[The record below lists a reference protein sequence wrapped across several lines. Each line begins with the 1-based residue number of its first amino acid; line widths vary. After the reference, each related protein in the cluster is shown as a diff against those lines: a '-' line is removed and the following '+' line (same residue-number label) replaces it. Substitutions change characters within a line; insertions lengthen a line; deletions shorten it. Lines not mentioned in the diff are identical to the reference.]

1 MASDKAISRA
11 QAERDRQS
19 AEKRR
24 FISIAGI
31 GFTASILVA
40 VMLGHRRAHRAA
52 KLAGES
58 IQKDHVNWAAR
69 AFGLG
74 TLYAVAFVGCSTA
87 AASYY
92 LQSKG
97 VGSMADFS
105 RTMRSR
111 TTDAMG
117 GRSLQERLGISS
129 REDTEA
135 LENANRLLTD
145 PSDTEHG
152 EKKIRFARIKRLLDS
167 NNSGDGTD
175 RAVADDASSPR
186 RLSVGAKM
194 RAAFGFG
201 PKSNEKKEEQE
212 KDDVGHH

>member
-1 MASDKAISRA
+1 MASESAVSRA

-24 FISIAGI
+24 FLSIAGM
-31 GFTASILVA
+31 GFAASILVA

-58 IQKDHVNWAAR
+58 IERDHVNWAAR

-92 LQSKG
+92 MQSKG
-97 VGSMADFS
+97 IGSMAEFS
-105 RTMRSR
+105 QTMRSR

-129 REDTEA
+129 RKDA
-135 LENANRLLTD
+135 LTLEKADRFLFDSSDAEN
-145 PSDTEHG
+145 G
-152 EKKIRFARIKRLLDS
+152 EKRVRFARIKRLLDS
-167 NNSGDGTD
+167 KGEGADQV
-175 RAVADDASSPR
+175 VADDANNSSRP
-186 RLSVGAKM
+186 SVGAKM

-201 PKSNEKKEEQE
+201 PKSSEKKDEENS
-212 KDDVGHH
+212 DTVDRR

>member
-1 MASDKAISRA
+1 MTSDKSISRV

-24 FISIAGI
+24 FLSIAGI

-58 IQKDHVNWAAR
+58 IEKDHVNWAAR

-74 TLYAVAFVGCSTA
+74 TLYAVTFVGCSTA

-92 LQSKG
+92 FQSKG

-105 RTMRSR
+105 RAMRSR
-111 TTDAMG
+111 TIDTMG

-129 REDTEA
+129 RDDTEA
-135 LENANRLLTD
+135 LENADRLLTD
-145 PSDTEHG
+145 PSDTEQG
-152 EKKIRFARIKRLLDS
+152 GKKIRFARIKRLLES
-167 NNSGDGTD
+167 NNSDDSAD
-175 RAVADDASSPR
+175 RTVADDTGNSR
-186 RLSVGAKM
+186 RLSFGAKM

-201 PKSNEKKEEQE
+201 PKSTEKLEKEE
-212 KDDVGHH
+212 DNVDRH

>member
-1 MASDKAISRA
+1 MALDKVGSRA

-24 FISIAGI
+24 FMSIAGI

-58 IQKDHVNWAAR
+58 IQSDHVNWAAR

-97 VGSMADFS
+97 IGSMADFS

-117 GRSLQERLGISS
+117 GRSLQERLGISL
-129 REDTEA
+129 REDMEA
-135 LENANRLLTD
+135 LASADRLLTD
-145 PSDTEHG
+145 PADDESG

-167 NNSGDGTD
+167 SGDGVGQ
-175 RAVADDASSPR
+175 AVDGDKDSR
-186 RLSVGAKM
+186 RLSVGAKL
-194 RAAFGFG
+194 RAAFGFS
-201 PKSNEKKEEQE
+201 PKPRGTSKEEESGQ
-212 KDDVGHH
+212 H

>member
-1 MASDKAISRA
+1 MASDSVVSRA

-24 FISIAGI
+24 FLSIAGM
-31 GFTASILVA
+31 GFAASILVA

-58 IQKDHVNWAAR
+58 IERDHVNWAAR

-92 LQSKG
+92 MQSKG
-97 VGSMADFS
+97 IGSMSDFS
-105 RTMRSR
+105 RAMRSR

-129 REDTEA
+129 HEDTLS
-135 LENANRLLTD
+135 LEKADRLLFD
-145 PSDTEHG
+145 NSDTENG
-152 EKKIRFARIKRLLDS
+152 EKKVRFARIKRLLDS
-167 NNSGDGTD
+167 KGEDADQTM
-175 RAVADDASSPR
+175 ADDAGGSR
-186 RLSVGAKM
+186 RLSVGARM
-194 RAAFGFG
+194 RAAFGFV
-201 PKSNEKKEEQE
+201 PKSDDKKEE
-212 KDDVGHH
+212 

>member
-24 FISIAGI
+24 FLSIAGI

-58 IQKDHVNWAAR
+58 IEKDHVNWAAR

-74 TLYAVAFVGCSTA
+74 TLYAVTFVGCSTA

-92 LQSKG
+92 FQSKG

-111 TTDAMG
+111 TIDTMG

-135 LENANRLLTD
+135 LENADRLLTD
-145 PSDTEHG
+145 PSDTEQG
-152 EKKIRFARIKRLLDS
+152 EKKIRFARIKRLLES
-167 NNSGDGTD
+167 NNSDGSADQT
-175 RAVADDASSPR
+175 VADDAGNSR

-201 PKSNEKKEEQE
+201 PKSSEKLEKEE
-212 KDDVGHH
+212 DDVDRH

>member
-1 MASDKAISRA
+1 MALDKVGSRA

-24 FISIAGI
+24 FMSIAGI

-58 IQKDHVNWAAR
+58 IQSDHVNWAAR

-97 VGSMADFS
+97 IGSMADFS

-111 TTDAMG
+111 TTSAMG

-135 LENANRLLTD
+135 LASADRLLTD
-145 PSDTEHG
+145 PADDESG
-152 EKKIRFARIKRLLDS
+152 EKKIRFARIKRLLD
-167 NNSGDGTD
+167 NSGDGVD
-175 RAVADDASSPR
+175 QAVNGDKDSR
-186 RLSVGAKM
+186 RLSVGAKL
-194 RAAFGFG
+194 RAAFGFS
-201 PKSNEKKEEQE
+201 PKPRGTSNEEESGQ
-212 KDDVGHH
+212 H

>member
-1 MASDKAISRA
+1 MALDKVGSRA

-24 FISIAGI
+24 FMSIAGI

-58 IQKDHVNWAAR
+58 IQSDHVNWAAR

-92 LQSKG
+92 LQSRG
-97 VGSMADFS
+97 IGSMADFS

-111 TTDAMG
+111 TTGAMG

-135 LENANRLLTD
+135 LASADRLLTD
-145 PSDTEHG
+145 PADDESG
-152 EKKIRFARIKRLLDS
+152 EKKIRFARIKRLLD
-167 NNSGDGTD
+167 NSGDGVD
-175 RAVADDASSPR
+175 QAVNGDKDSR
-186 RLSVGAKM
+186 RLSVGAKL
-194 RAAFGFG
+194 RAAFGFS
-201 PKSNEKKEEQE
+201 PKPRGTSKEEE
-212 KDDVGHH
+212 N

>member
-1 MASDKAISRA
+1 MALDKVGSRA

-24 FISIAGI
+24 FMSIAGI

-58 IQKDHVNWAAR
+58 IQSDHVNWAAR

-97 VGSMADFS
+97 IGSMADFS

-111 TTDAMG
+111 TTGAMG

-135 LENANRLLTD
+135 LASADRLLTD
-145 PSDTEHG
+145 PADDESG
-152 EKKIRFARIKRLLDS
+152 EKKIRFARIKRLLD
-167 NNSGDGTD
+167 NSGDGVD
-175 RAVADDASSPR
+175 QAVNGDKDSR
-186 RLSVGAKM
+186 RLSVGAKL
-194 RAAFGFG
+194 RAAFGFSPRPRG
-201 PKSNEKKEEQE
+201 TSKEEE
-212 KDDVGHH
+212 N

>member
-1 MASDKAISRA
+1 MASDKAISRV

-24 FISIAGI
+24 FLSIAGI

-58 IQKDHVNWAAR
+58 IEKDHVNWAAR

-74 TLYAVAFVGCSTA
+74 TLYAVTFVGCSTA

-92 LQSKG
+92 FQSKG

-105 RTMRSR
+105 RTMRNR
-111 TTDAMG
+111 TIDAMG

-135 LENANRLLTD
+135 LENADRLLTD
-145 PSDTEHG
+145 PSDTEQG

-167 NNSGDGTD
+167 NSSGDSAD
-175 RAVADDASSPR
+175 RTVVADTGNSR

-201 PKSNEKKEEQE
+201 PKSAEKLEIDE
-212 KDDVGHH
+212 DDVDRH

>member
-1 MASDKAISRA
+1 MALDKVGSRA

-24 FISIAGI
+24 FMSIAGI

-58 IQKDHVNWAAR
+58 IQSDHVNWAAR

-87 AASYY
+87 AASYC

-97 VGSMADFS
+97 IGSMADFS

-111 TTDAMG
+111 TTSAMG

-135 LENANRLLTD
+135 LASADRLLTD
-145 PSDTEHG
+145 PADDESG
-152 EKKIRFARIKRLLDS
+152 GKKIRFARIKRLLD
-167 NNSGDGTD
+167 NSGYGVDQ
-175 RAVADDASSPR
+175 AVNGDKDSR
-186 RLSVGAKM
+186 RLSVGAKL
-194 RAAFGFG
+194 RAAFGFS
-201 PKSNEKKEEQE
+201 PKPRGTSKEEE
-212 KDDVGHH
+212 N

>member
-1 MASDKAISRA
+1 MALDKVGSRA

-24 FISIAGI
+24 FMSIAGI

-58 IQKDHVNWAAR
+58 IQSDHVNWAAR

-97 VGSMADFS
+97 IGSMADFS

-111 TTDAMG
+111 TTGAMG

-135 LENANRLLTD
+135 LASADRLLTD
-145 PSDTEHG
+145 PADDESG
-152 EKKIRFARIKRLLDS
+152 EKKIRFARIKRLLD
-167 NNSGDGTD
+167 NSGDGVD
-175 RAVADDASSPR
+175 QAVNGDKDSR
-186 RLSVGAKM
+186 RLSVGAKL
-194 RAAFGFG
+194 RAAFGFS
-201 PKSNEKKEEQE
+201 PKPRGTSKEEE
-212 KDDVGHH
+212 N

>member
-1 MASDKAISRA
+1 MASDSVVSRA

-24 FISIAGI
+24 FLSIAGM
-31 GFTASILVA
+31 GFAASTLVA

-58 IQKDHVNWAAR
+58 IERDHVNWAAR

-92 LQSKG
+92 MQSKG
-97 VGSMADFS
+97 IGSMSDFS
-105 RTMRSR
+105 RAMRSR

-129 REDTEA
+129 HEDTLS
-135 LENANRLLTD
+135 LEKADRLLFD
-145 PSDTEHG
+145 SSDTDNG

-167 NNSGDGTD
+167 KGEDADQTM
-175 RAVADDASSPR
+175 ADDAGSSH
-186 RLSVGAKM
+186 RLSVGARM
-194 RAAFGFG
+194 RAAFGFV
-201 PKSNEKKEEQE
+201 PKSNDKKEE
-212 KDDVGHH
+212 